1 MIESSIFG
9 GTDIE
14 KDHSSELKI
23 CRNLQPFFVQLAL
36 NSPLKNIQIFKIK
49 KQEKRVDF

>member
-23 CRNLQPFFVQLAL
+23 CKNLQPFFLQLAL
-36 NSPLKNIQIFKIK
+36 NSPLKTFKFLKNKKKELIF
-49 KQEKRVDF
+49 